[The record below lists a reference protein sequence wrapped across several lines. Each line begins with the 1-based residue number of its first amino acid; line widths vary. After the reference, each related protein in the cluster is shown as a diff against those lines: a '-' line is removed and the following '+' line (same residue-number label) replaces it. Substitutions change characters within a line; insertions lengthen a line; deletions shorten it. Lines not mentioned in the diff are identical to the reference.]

1 MGVDLDINKLT
12 YALGSDTRRKILFL
26 LSQGADYALSLATK
40 LNLTPRAVIQN
51 LNILEE
57 TGLVEKIVK
66 KSPYGPS
73 RVYYKIKRG
82 VHLNIS
88 LSPRCFRIKM
98 AELPDKI
105 EFQQDYLKE
114 ALEEVDKLEFFKQDS
129 EALQKIIELLNK
141 TESKL
146 RELEE
151 TQCNLLKL
159 RDKIFEE
166 IEKILPPEPS
176 EISLATLIRSL
187 IELGGEGDIL
197 DLLEYHKTSKNRLEE
212 LLDLAKKYNLI
223 KEKKVKEEKDYYTL

>member
-1 MGVDLDINKLT
+1 MDEGLDIDKLT
-12 YALGSDTRRKILFL
+12 YALGSDTRRKILSL
-26 LSQGADYALSLATK
+26 LSQGEDYPFSLATK
-40 LNLTPRAVIQN
+40 LKLTPRAVIQN

-66 KSPYGPS
+66 KSPYGPP
-73 RVYYKIKRG
+73 RVYYRIKRG

-105 EFQQDYLKE
+105 ESETDYIKE
-114 ALEEVDKLEFFKQDS
+114 ALEEFEKLALFKHNS
-129 EALQKIIELLNK
+129 EGLKRILELLNK
-141 TESKL
+141 TEEKL

-151 TQCNLLKL
+151 FQCNLLKL
-159 RDKIFEE
+159 KDRIFEE
-166 IEKILPPEPS
+166 IERILPS
-176 EISLATLIRSL
+176 ETSDISLAPLIRSL

-197 DLLEYHKTSKNRLEE
+197 DLLEYHKISKNRLEQ
-212 LLDLAKKYNLI
+212 LLEIAKKYNLI